1 MLNKLNVIIDKKD
14 KFNLILF
21 FFLLLISTLV
31 EMIGLGSLPIFAMAI
46 VDSESLIEKL
56 PTFFTYDFVN
66 DLNQKKL
73 IIYLSLIVTIVFL
86 IKNLFL
92 VFVNFF
98 NGLVIKRIRKNLTNM
113 LFKNYINSNYEFH
126 ISRNSAD
133 LIRNVYSEVARSVYY
148 LIGHISLIKESL
160 ILIVILVLLVIANSM
175 VAVLI
180 FGFLGFFS
188 FLFFLYTRNSSKVRG
203 KFIQEYWGKQ
213 TKTLKHGL
221 GSIKEIKMLNKENFI
236 SKIFNFNTE
245 MIEKY
250 NFIQSFIVTLPRLF
264 LEVATILAIT
274 IVCSLFVISDK
285 SVENIIPI
293 IVLISVSAIRLIPS
307 FSTISQ
313 SIATIKYQSPAF
325 DLIVRELNEMKKAT
339 KHHREIDQTKHVDI
353 FFKKKIEVKN
363 LIFKYPSTEK
373 KVIDNLSISINKG
386 EAIGIAGA
394 SGEGKSTLLDLIC
407 GLLKPTS
414 GQILVDEIDIN
425 SKKNNWRSKIGYVPQ
440 DIYLLDDSI
449 KSNIAFGVE
458 DKNFSSSQFE
468 KAIKMSQ
475 LSEFLE
481 NLPDKELTYVG
492 DDGVRLSGGQKQRIG
507 IARALYFLPEVL
519 ILDEPTSS
527 LDEKNE
533 TIILD
538 DIYNIKSKITVII
551 ISHSKKV
558 FKKCDKIIEIKSGK
572 IIL

>member
-533 TIILD
+533 TLILD

>member
-56 PTFFTYDFVN
+56 PTFFTYDFVS

-160 ILIVILVLLVIANSM
+160 ILIVILVLLIIANSM

-339 KHHREIDQTKHVDI
+339 KHHREIDQIKHVDI
-353 FFKKKIEVKN
+353 FFKKKIEIKN

-386 EAIGIAGA
+386 ETIGIAGA

-425 SKKNNWRSKIGYVPQ
+425 SKKNNWQSKIGYVPQ
-440 DIYLLDDSI
+440 DIYLLDDTI
-449 KSNIAFGVE
+449 KSNIAFGIDDE
-458 DKNFSSSQFE
+458 SFLPSQFE

-475 LSEFLE
+475 LSEFLK

-507 IARALYFLPEVL
+507 IARALYFSPEVL
-519 ILDEPTSS
+519 ILDEPTSA

-533 TIILD
+533 ALILN
-538 DIYNIKSKITVII
+538 DIYNIKSNITLVI
-551 ISHSKKV
+551 ISHRKKI
-558 FKKCDKIIEIKSGK
+558 FEKCNKVIEIKSGK

>member
-1 MLNKLNVIIDKKD
+1 MIDKLKVIIDKKD
-14 KFNLILF
+14 KFNLIIF
-21 FFLLLISTLV
+21 FFLLLIATFI

-46 VDSESLIEKL
+46 VDSESLIKKL

-66 DLNQKKL
+66 ELSQKKL
-73 IIYLSLIVTIVFL
+73 IIYLSLTITVIFL
-86 IKNLFL
+86 VKNLFL

-98 NGLVIKRIRKNLTNM
+98 NGLVIKRIRENLTNR

-133 LIRNVYSEVARSVYY
+133 LIRNVYTEVARSIYY
-148 LIGHISLIKESL
+148 LIGHISLIKETL
-160 ILIVILVLLVIANSM
+160 ILIVILVLLIIADS
-175 VAVLI
+175 VGAVLI

-203 KFIQEYWGKQ
+203 KLIQEYWGKQ

-236 SKIFNFNTE
+236 SKIFDFNTE
-245 MIEKY
+245 MIEKF

-285 SVENIIPI
+285 SVENIIPV

-325 DLIVRELNEMKKAT
+325 NLIVKELDEMKKAT
-339 KHHREIDQTKHVDI
+339 TYLREVDQINHVDI
-353 FFKKKIEVKN
+353 LFKKKIEIKN
-363 LIFKYPSTEK
+363 LIFKYPLTEK
-373 KVIDNLSISINKG
+373 KVIDNLSININKG
-386 EAIGIAGA
+386 ETIGIAGA

-425 SKKNNWRSKIGYVPQ
+425 LKKNNWKSKIGYVPQ
-440 DIYLLDDSI
+440 DIYLLDDTI
-449 KSNIAFGVE
+449 KSNIAFGVN
-458 DKNFSSSQFE
+458 DKSFSSSQFQ
-468 KAIKMSQ
+468 KSIKMSQ
-475 LSEFLE
+475 LSEFL
-481 NLPDKELTYVG
+481 NSLPDKELTYVG

-507 IARALYFLPEVL
+507 IARSLYFSPEVL
-519 ILDEPTSS
+519 ILDEPTSA

-533 TIILD
+533 TLILN
-538 DIYNIKSKITVII
+538 DIYNIKSNITLVI
-551 ISHSKKV
+551 ISHRKKV
-558 FKKCDKIIEIKSGK
+558 FEKCDKVIEIKSGK

>member
-66 DLNQKKL
+66 DLSQKKL
-73 IIYLSLIVTIVFL
+73 IIYLSLTVTIIFL
-86 IKNLFL
+86 VKNLFL

-98 NGLVIKRIRKNLTNM
+98 NGLVIKRIRKNLTNKM
-113 LFKNYINSNYEFH
+113 FKNYINSNYEFH

-160 ILIVILVLLVIANSM
+160 ILIVILVLLIIANSM

-236 SKIFNFNTE
+236 SKIFDFNTE

-325 DLIVRELNEMKKAT
+325 DIIVKELNEMKKAT
-339 KHHREIDQTKHVDI
+339 KHHREIDQIKHVDI
-353 FFKKKIEVKN
+353 FFKKKIEIKN

-373 KVIDNLSISINKG
+373 KVIDNLSININKG
-386 EAIGIAGA
+386 ETIGIAGE

-425 SKKNNWRSKIGYVPQ
+425 SKKNNWKSKIGYVPQ
-440 DIYLLDDSI
+440 DIYLLDDTI
-449 KSNIAFGVE
+449 KSNIAFGID
-458 DKNFSSSQFE
+458 DKSFLSSQFE

-475 LSEFLE
+475 LSEFLKS
-481 NLPDKELTYVG
+481 LPDKELTFVG

-507 IARALYFLPEVL
+507 IARALYFSPEVL
-519 ILDEPTSS
+519 ILDEPTSA

-533 TIILD
+533 ALILN
-538 DIYNIKSKITVII
+538 DIYNIKSNITLVI
-551 ISHSKKV
+551 ISHRKKV
-558 FKKCDKIIEIKSGK
+558 FEKCDKVIEIKSGK
-572 IIL
+572 TIL

>member
-66 DLNQKKL
+66 DLSQKKL
-73 IIYLSLIVTIVFL
+73 IIYLSLTITIIFL
-86 IKNLFL
+86 VKNLFL

-98 NGLVIKRIRKNLTNM
+98 NGLVIKRIRKNLTNKM
-113 LFKNYINSNYEFH
+113 FKNYINSNYEFH

-160 ILIVILVLLVIANSM
+160 ILIVILVLLIIANSM

-339 KHHREIDQTKHVDI
+339 KHHREIDQIKHVDI

-373 KVIDNLSISINKG
+373 KVIDNLSININKG
-386 EAIGIAGA
+386 ETIGIAGE

-425 SKKNNWRSKIGYVPQ
+425 SKKNNWQSKIGYVPQ
-440 DIYLLDDSI
+440 DIYLLDDTI
-449 KSNIAFGVE
+449 KSNIAFGID
-458 DKNFSSSQFE
+458 DKSFLSSQFE

-475 LSEFLE
+475 LSEFLKS
-481 NLPDKELTYVG
+481 LPDKELTFVG

-507 IARALYFLPEVL
+507 IARALYFSPEVL
-519 ILDEPTSS
+519 ILDEPTSA

-533 TIILD
+533 ALILN
-538 DIYNIKSKITVII
+538 DIYNIKSNITLVI
-551 ISHSKKV
+551 ISHRKKV
-558 FKKCDKIIEIKSGK
+558 FEKCDKVIEIKSGK
-572 IIL
+572 TIL

>member
-160 ILIVILVLLVIANSM
+160 ILIVILVLLIIANSM

-339 KHHREIDQTKHVDI
+339 KHHREIDQIKHVDI
-353 FFKKKIEVKN
+353 FFKKKIEIKN

-386 EAIGIAGA
+386 ETIGIAGA

-425 SKKNNWRSKIGYVPQ
+425 SKKNNWQSKIGYVPQ
-440 DIYLLDDSI
+440 DIYLLDDTI
-449 KSNIAFGVE
+449 KSNIAFGIDDE
-458 DKNFSSSQFE
+458 SFLPSQFE

-475 LSEFLE
+475 LSEFLK

-507 IARALYFLPEVL
+507 IARALYFSPEVL
-519 ILDEPTSS
+519 ILDEPTSA

-533 TIILD
+533 ALILN
-538 DIYNIKSKITVII
+538 DIYNIKSNITLVI
-551 ISHSKKV
+551 ISHRKKI
-558 FKKCDKIIEIKSGK
+558 FEKCNKVIEIKSGK

>member
-339 KHHREIDQTKHVDI
+339 KHHREIDQIKHVDI
-353 FFKKKIEVKN
+353 FFKKKIEIKN

-386 EAIGIAGA
+386 ETIGIAGA

-425 SKKNNWRSKIGYVPQ
+425 SKKNNWQSKIGYVPQ
-440 DIYLLDDSI
+440 DIYLLDDTI
-449 KSNIAFGVE
+449 KSNIAFGIDDE
-458 DKNFSSSQFE
+458 SFLPSQFE

-475 LSEFLE
+475 LSEFLK

-507 IARALYFLPEVL
+507 IARALYFSPEVL
-519 ILDEPTSS
+519 ILDEPTSA

-533 TIILD
+533 ALILN
-538 DIYNIKSKITVII
+538 DIYNIKSNITLVI
-551 ISHSKKV
+551 ISHRKKI
-558 FKKCDKIIEIKSGK
+558 FEKCNKVIEIKSGK

>member
-66 DLNQKKL
+66 DLSQKKL
-73 IIYLSLIVTIVFL
+73 IIYLSLTVTIIFL
-86 IKNLFL
+86 VKNLFL

-98 NGLVIKRIRKNLTNM
+98 NGLVIKRIRKNLTNKM
-113 LFKNYINSNYEFH
+113 FKNYINSNYEFH

-160 ILIVILVLLVIANSM
+160 ILIVILVLLIIANSM

-236 SKIFNFNTE
+236 SKIFDFNTE

-339 KHHREIDQTKHVDI
+339 KHHREIDQIKHVDI
-353 FFKKKIEVKN
+353 FFKKKIEIKN

-373 KVIDNLSISINKG
+373 KVIDNLSIDINKG
-386 EAIGIAGA
+386 ETIGIAGA

-425 SKKNNWRSKIGYVPQ
+425 SKKNNWKSKIGYVPQ
-440 DIYLLDDSI
+440 DIYLLDDTI
-449 KSNIAFGVE
+449 KSNIAFGID
-458 DKNFSSSQFE
+458 DKSFLSSQFE

-475 LSEFLE
+475 LSEFLKS
-481 NLPDKELTYVG
+481 LPDKELTFVG

-507 IARALYFLPEVL
+507 IARALYFSPEVL
-519 ILDEPTSS
+519 ILDEPTSA

-533 TIILD
+533 ALILN
-538 DIYNIKSKITVII
+538 DIYNIKSNITLVI
-551 ISHSKKV
+551 ISHRKKV
-558 FKKCDKIIEIKSGK
+558 FEKCDKVIEIKSGK

>member
-160 ILIVILVLLVIANSM
+160 ILIVILVLLIIANSM

-339 KHHREIDQTKHVDI
+339 KHHRETDQIKHVDI

-386 EAIGIAGA
+386 ETIGIAGA

-425 SKKNNWRSKIGYVPQ
+425 SKKNNWKSKIGYVPQ
-440 DIYLLDDSI
+440 DIYLLDDTI

-533 TIILD
+533 TLILD
-538 DIYNIKSKITVII
+538 DIYNIKSKITIII

-558 FKKCDKIIEIKSGK
+558 FKKCDKIIEIESGK

>member
-56 PTFFTYDFVN
+56 PTFFTYDFVS

-160 ILIVILVLLVIANSM
+160 ILIVILVLLIIANSM

-250 NFIQSFIVTLPRLF
+250 NFMQSFIVTLPRLF

-339 KHHREIDQTKHVDI
+339 KHHREIDQIKHVDI
-353 FFKKKIEVKN
+353 FFKKKIEIKN

-386 EAIGIAGA
+386 ETMGFAGA

-425 SKKNNWRSKIGYVPQ
+425 SKKNNWQSKIGYVPQ
-440 DIYLLDDSI
+440 DIYLLDDTI
-449 KSNIAFGVE
+449 KSNIAFGIDDE
-458 DKNFSSSQFE
+458 SFLPSQFE

-475 LSEFLE
+475 LSEFLK

-507 IARALYFLPEVL
+507 IARALYFSPEVL
-519 ILDEPTSS
+519 ILDEPTSA

-533 TIILD
+533 ALILN
-538 DIYNIKSKITVII
+538 DIYNIKSNITLVI
-551 ISHSKKV
+551 ISHRKKI
-558 FKKCDKIIEIKSGK
+558 FEKCNKVIEIKSGK

>member
-56 PTFFTYDFVN
+56 PTFFTYDFVS

-160 ILIVILVLLVIANSM
+160 ILIVILVLLIIANSM

-353 FFKKKIEVKN
+353 FFKKKIEIKN

-386 EAIGIAGA
+386 ETIGIAGA

-425 SKKNNWRSKIGYVPQ
+425 SKKNNWQSKIGYVPQ
-440 DIYLLDDSI
+440 DIYLLDDTI
-449 KSNIAFGVE
+449 KSNIAFGIDDE
-458 DKNFSSSQFE
+458 SFLPSQFE

-475 LSEFLE
+475 LSEFLK

-507 IARALYFLPEVL
+507 IARALYFSPEVL
-519 ILDEPTSS
+519 ILDEPTSA

-533 TIILD
+533 ALILN
-538 DIYNIKSKITVII
+538 DIYNIKSNITLVI
-551 ISHSKKV
+551 ISHRKKI
-558 FKKCDKIIEIKSGK
+558 FEKCNKVIEIKSGK

>member
-1 MLNKLNVIIDKKD
+1 MINKLNVIIDKKD

-56 PTFFTYDFVN
+56 PTFFTYDFVS

-160 ILIVILVLLVIANSM
+160 ILIVILVLLIIANSM

-339 KHHREIDQTKHVDI
+339 KHHREIDQKKHVDI
-353 FFKKKIEVKN
+353 FFKKKIEIKN

-386 EAIGIAGA
+386 ETIGIAGA

-425 SKKNNWRSKIGYVPQ
+425 SKKNNWQSKIGYVPQ

-449 KSNIAFGVE
+449 KSNIAFGIDDE
-458 DKNFSSSQFE
+458 SFLPSQFE

-475 LSEFLE
+475 LSEFLK

-507 IARALYFLPEVL
+507 IARALYFSPEVL
-519 ILDEPTSS
+519 ILDEPTSA

-533 TIILD
+533 ALILN
-538 DIYNIKSKITVII
+538 DIYNIKSNITLVI
-551 ISHSKKV
+551 ISHRKKV
-558 FKKCDKIIEIKSGK
+558 FEKCDKVIEIKSGK

>member
-73 IIYLSLIVTIVFL
+73 IIYLSLTVTIIFL
-86 IKNLFL
+86 AKNLFL

-98 NGLVIKRIRKNLTNM
+98 NGLVIKRVRKNLTNK

-133 LIRNVYSEVARSVYY
+133 LIRNVYTEVARSIYY
-148 LIGHISLIKESL
+148 LVGHISLIKESL
-160 ILIVILVLLVIANSM
+160 ILIVILVLLIIANSM

-188 FLFFLYTRNSSKVRG
+188 FLFFLYTRKSSKVRG

-236 SKIFNFNTE
+236 SKIFDFNTE

-325 DLIVRELNEMKKAT
+325 DLIVKELNEMKKAT
-339 KHHREIDQTKHVDI
+339 KHHREIDQIKHVDI

-373 KVIDNLSISINKG
+373 KVIDNLSIDINKG
-386 EAIGIAGA
+386 ETIGIAGA

-425 SKKNNWRSKIGYVPQ
+425 SKKNNWKSKIGYVPQ
-440 DIYLLDDSI
+440 DIYLLDDTI
-449 KSNIAFGVE
+449 KSNIAFGID
-458 DKNFSSSQFE
+458 DKSFLSSQFE

-475 LSEFLE
+475 LSEFLKS
-481 NLPDKELTYVG
+481 LPDKELTFVG

-507 IARALYFLPEVL
+507 IARALYFSPEVL
-519 ILDEPTSS
+519 ILDEPTSA

-533 TIILD
+533 ALILN
-538 DIYNIKSKITVII
+538 DIYNIKSNITLVI
-551 ISHSKKV
+551 ISHRKKV
-558 FKKCDKIIEIKSGK
+558 FEKCDKVIEIKSGK

>member
-160 ILIVILVLLVIANSM
+160 ILIVILVLLIIANSM

-339 KHHREIDQTKHVDI
+339 KHHREIDQIKHVDI

-458 DKNFSSSQFE
+458 DKNFSSAQFE

-533 TIILD
+533 TLILD
-538 DIYNIKSKITVII
+538 DIYNIKSKITIII

>member
-180 FGFLGFFS
+180 FVFLVFFS

-339 KHHREIDQTKHVDI
+339 KHHREIDQIKHVDI
-353 FFKKKIEVKN
+353 FFKKKIEIKN
-363 LIFKYPSTEK
+363 LIFKYPST
-373 KVIDNLSISINKG
+373 
-386 EAIGIAGA
+386 
-394 SGEGKSTLLDLIC
+394 
-407 GLLKPTS
+407 
-414 GQILVDEIDIN
+414 
-425 SKKNNWRSKIGYVPQ
+425 
-440 DIYLLDDSI
+440 
-449 KSNIAFGVE
+449 
-458 DKNFSSSQFE
+458 
-468 KAIKMSQ
+468 
-475 LSEFLE
+475 
-481 NLPDKELTYVG
+481 
-492 DDGVRLSGGQKQRIG
+492 
-507 IARALYFLPEVL
+507 
-519 ILDEPTSS
+519 
-527 LDEKNE
+527 
-533 TIILD
+533 
-538 DIYNIKSKITVII
+538 
-551 ISHSKKV
+551 
-558 FKKCDKIIEIKSGK
+558 
-572 IIL
+572 

>member
-1 MLNKLNVIIDKKD
+1 MIDKFKVITDKKD
-14 KFNLILF
+14 QFNLILF
-21 FFLLLISTLV
+21 FFLLLIATLI

-46 VDSESLIEKL
+46 VDSESLIGKL
-56 PTFFTYDFVN
+56 PAFINYDFVN
-66 DLNQKKL
+66 ELSQKKL
-73 IIYLSLIVTIVFL
+73 IIYLSLMVTVIFL
-86 IKNLFL
+86 AKNLFL

-98 NGLVIKRIRKNLTNM
+98 NGLVIKRIRKNLTNK

-133 LIRNVYSEVARSVYY
+133 LIRNVYTEVARSIYY
-148 LIGHISLIKESL
+148 LIGHISLIKETL
-160 ILIVILVLLVIANSM
+160 ILIVIMVLLIIANSM
-175 VAVLI
+175 IAVLI
-180 FGFLGFFS
+180 FGLLGFFS
-188 FLFFLYTRNSSKVRG
+188 LLFFLYTRNSSKLRG
-203 KFIQEYWGKQ
+203 KLIQEYWGKQ

-236 SKIFNFNTE
+236 SKIFDFNTE
-245 MIEKY
+245 IIEKY

-274 IVCSLFVISDK
+274 IVCSLFVVSDK
-285 SVENIIPI
+285 SIENIIPI

-325 DLIVRELNEMKKAT
+325 DLIVKELNEMKKFT
-339 KHHREIDQTKHVDI
+339 RYSEEIDQIKHENI
-353 FFKKKIEVKN
+353 SFKKKIEIKN
-363 LIFKYPSTEK
+363 LIFKYPLTEK
-373 KVIDNLSISINKG
+373 KVIDNLSININKG
-386 EAIGIAGA
+386 DTIGIAGA

-425 SKKNNWRSKIGYVPQ
+425 SKKNNWKSKIGYVPQ
-440 DIYLLDDSI
+440 DIYLLDDTI
-449 KSNIAFGVE
+449 KSNIAFGVD
-458 DKNFSSSQFE
+458 DKSFSPSQFQ

-475 LSEFLE
+475 LTEFI
-481 NLPDKELTYVG
+481 NSLPDKELTYVG
-492 DDGVRLSGGQKQRIG
+492 DDGARLSGGQKQRIG
-507 IARALYFLPEVL
+507 IARSLYFSPEVL
-519 ILDEPTSS
+519 ILDEPTSA

-533 TIILD
+533 SLILN
-538 DIYNIKSKITVII
+538 DIYNIKSNITLVI
-551 ISHSKKV
+551 ISHRKEV
-558 FKKCDKIIEIKSGK
+558 FQKCDKVIEIKSGK

>member
-56 PTFFTYDFVN
+56 PTFFTYDFVS

-160 ILIVILVLLVIANSM
+160 ILIVILVLLIIANSM

-339 KHHREIDQTKHVDI
+339 KHHREIDQIKHVDI
-353 FFKKKIEVKN
+353 FFKKKIEIKN

-386 EAIGIAGA
+386 ETIGIAGA

-425 SKKNNWRSKIGYVPQ
+425 SKKNNWQSKIGYVPQ

-449 KSNIAFGVE
+449 KSNIAFGIDDE
-458 DKNFSSSQFE
+458 SFLPSQFE

-475 LSEFLE
+475 LSEFLK

-507 IARALYFLPEVL
+507 IARALYFSPEVL
-519 ILDEPTSS
+519 ILDEPTSA

-533 TIILD
+533 ALILN
-538 DIYNIKSKITVII
+538 DIYNIKSNITLVI
-551 ISHSKKV
+551 ISHRKKV
-558 FKKCDKIIEIKSGK
+558 FEKCNKVIEIKSGK

>member
-56 PTFFTYDFVN
+56 PTFFNYDFVS

-160 ILIVILVLLVIANSM
+160 ILIVILVLLIIANSM

-339 KHHREIDQTKHVDI
+339 KHHREIDQIKHVDI
-353 FFKKKIEVKN
+353 FFKKKIEIKN

-386 EAIGIAGA
+386 ETIGIAGA

-425 SKKNNWRSKIGYVPQ
+425 SKKNNWQSKIGYVPQ

-449 KSNIAFGVE
+449 KSNIAFGIDDE
-458 DKNFSSSQFE
+458 SFLPSQFE

-475 LSEFLE
+475 LSEFLK

-507 IARALYFLPEVL
+507 IARALYFSPEVL
-519 ILDEPTSS
+519 ILDEPTSA

-533 TIILD
+533 ALILN
-538 DIYNIKSKITVII
+538 DIYNIKSNITLVI
-551 ISHSKKV
+551 ISHRKKV
-558 FKKCDKIIEIKSGK
+558 FEKCDKVIEIKSGK

>member
-1 MLNKLNVIIDKKD
+1 
-14 KFNLILF
+14 
-21 FFLLLISTLV
+21 
-31 EMIGLGSLPIFAMAI
+31 MIGLGSLPIFAMAI

-56 PTFFTYDFVN
+56 PTFFTYDFVS

-160 ILIVILVLLVIANSM
+160 ILIVILVLLIIANSM

-339 KHHREIDQTKHVDI
+339 KHHREIDQIKHVDI
-353 FFKKKIEVKN
+353 FFKKKIEIKN

-386 EAIGIAGA
+386 ETIGIAGA

-425 SKKNNWRSKIGYVPQ
+425 SKKNNWQSKIGYVPQ
-440 DIYLLDDSI
+440 DIYLLDDTI
-449 KSNIAFGVE
+449 KSNIAFGIDDE
-458 DKNFSSSQFE
+458 SFLPSQFE

-475 LSEFLE
+475 LSEFLK

-507 IARALYFLPEVL
+507 IARALYFSPEVL
-519 ILDEPTSS
+519 ILDEPTSA

-533 TIILD
+533 ALILN
-538 DIYNIKSKITVII
+538 DIYNIKSNITLVI
-551 ISHSKKV
+551 ISHRKKI
-558 FKKCDKIIEIKSGK
+558 FEKCNKVIEIKSGK

>member
-56 PTFFTYDFVN
+56 PTFFTYDFVS

-339 KHHREIDQTKHVDI
+339 KHHREIDQIKHVDI

-458 DKNFSSSQFE
+458 DKNFSSAQFE

-533 TIILD
+533 TLILD
-538 DIYNIKSKITVII
+538 DIYNIKSKITIII

>member
-160 ILIVILVLLVIANSM
+160 ILIVILVLLIIANSM

-339 KHHREIDQTKHVDI
+339 KHHREIDQIKHVDI

-373 KVIDNLSISINKG
+373 KVIDNLSISINTG

-458 DKNFSSSQFE
+458 DKNFSSAQFE

-533 TIILD
+533 TLILD
-538 DIYNIKSKITVII
+538 DIYNIKSKITII
-551 ISHSKKV
+551 SISHSKKV